1 MRSMS
6 HFVMGFLGVLAG
18 AALVGGIVWATDD
31 GTGSSNP
38 PATTSQPV
46 SGDNADTGGDAAA
59 ADFTELYARVRNSV
73 VRITTGSDSGDIFGG
88 PRDGLGSGIV
98 LDEEGHILTNYHVV
112 RGFDEVSVTFA
123 DGTTVDAEV
132 VGTDPGNDIA
142 LVRADADASLL
153 EPAALGDS
161 SSVQVGELVA
171 AIGSPFGLDGTFTT
185 GVVSGLNRT
194 LPSSADGRPIRGL
207 LQTDT
212 AVNPGNSGGA
222 LFNMRGEV
230 IGINTAIENP
240 GGGGFAGV
248 AYAVPINTPKR
259 FLTQLVAGETIEHA
273 RLGISGQT
281 LPRSEA
287 ERLGVDHGVAVAT
300 VEPGSAADDAGLRS
314 ASGNDADVIL
324 EIDGQPMKTFEEL
337 ADYID
342 SRNVGDEVTIKVLRD
357 GEELELTARLKS
369 WDSTA

>member
-1 MRSMS
+1 MRSFS
-6 HFVMGFLGVLAG
+6 HFAMGFLGVLAG
-18 AALVGGIVWATDD
+18 AALVGGVIWATDD
-31 GTGSSNP
+31 DAP
-38 PATTSQPV
+38 PSTAPTNSSQPA
-46 SGDNADTGGDAAA
+46 GDNNSNDGGETVTSN
-59 ADFTELYARVRNSV
+59 FTELYARVRNSV
-73 VRITTGSDSGDIFGG
+73 VRITTGSDAGDIFGG

-98 LDEEGHILTNYHVV
+98 LDEDGHILTNYHVV

-123 DGTTVDAEV
+123 DGTVVDGEV
-132 VGTDPGNDIA
+132 VGTDPGNDVA
-142 LVRADADASLL
+142 VVRADADSDLL
-153 EPAALGDS
+153 EPATLGDS
-161 SSVQVGELVA
+161 SGVKIGEFVA

-287 ERLGVDHGVAVAT
+287 ERLGVEHGVAVAT

-314 ASGNDADVIL
+314 SNGDDADIIL
-324 EIDGQPMKTFEEL
+324 EIDGQPMETFEAL

-342 SRNVGDEVTIKVLRD
+342 SRNVGDEVRIKVLRD
-357 GEELELTARLKS
+357 GEEIELTATLKS

>member
-1 MRSMS
+1 MRSFS
-6 HFVMGFLGVLAG
+6 HFAMGFLGVLAG
-18 AALVGGIVWATDD
+18 AALVGGVVWATGDD
-31 GTGSSNP
+31 ASPGTAPVN
-38 PATTSQPV
+38 TSQPV
-46 SGDNADTGGDAAA
+46 SNNDDGGQALTS
-59 ADFTELYARVRNSV
+59 DFTALYARVRNSV
-73 VRITTGSDSGDIFGG
+73 VRITTGSDAGNIFGG
-88 PRDGLGSGIV
+88 RDGLGSGIV
-98 LDEEGHILTNYHVV
+98 LDEDGHILTNYHVV

-123 DGTTVDAEV
+123 DGTVVDGEV

-142 LVRADADASLL
+142 LVRADAGSDLL
-153 EPAALGDS
+153 EPATLGDS
-161 SSVQVGELVA
+161 GSVKVGEFVA

-259 FLTQLVAGETIEHA
+259 FLTQLVAGETIQHA

-281 LPRSEA
+281 LPRAEA
-287 ERLGVDHGVAVAT
+287 ERLGVEHGVAVAT

-314 ASGNDADVIL
+314 ANGNDADIIL
-324 EIDGQPMKTFEEL
+324 EIDGQPMKTFEAL

-342 SRNVGDEVTIKVLRD
+342 SKNVGDEVRIKVLRD
-357 GEELELTARLKS
+357 GEEIELTAKLKS